1 MNRGN
6 LRVAMAMAGLTIL
19 HPGGSGMRRLGLVC
33 ASFLAASI
41 SLTSACAETV
51 EEFYRGKTIT
61 VVVTGAT
68 GSIYDLSARLVTR
81 YMSEHLPGKP
91 TMVIKMMVGGGH
103 LVGTNWLYNVAP
115 RDGTVLAS
123 IGEAIP
129 LTQVLE
135 PEQAK
140 FDVSKFNWLGNPGL
154 SNLVL
159 STWADKGVKT
169 IEDAKKKQVII
180 GAGGPTSPSGQMP
193 RALNNVLGTKFKII
207 VGFPSTSIDLAMERG
222 EVDGRGSAQ
231 VSYYKTVRPHWV
243 TENKLNYLVQWGP
256 KRDPDLPDVPLLTE
270 LARNE
275 AERQVFALLSSTVI
289 VGRPILTTPDV
300 PADRL
305 AALKDA
311 FAKTMQDPNFLE
323 EAKKLNL
330 EINPLYADEMQKLI
344 NDVIATPPDVVKLAK
359 AAISE
364 GEVFDCKKLVK
375 DAKLCE
381 EKK

>member
-1 MNRGN
+1 
-6 LRVAMAMAGLTIL
+6 
-19 HPGGSGMRRLGLVC
+19 MRRLGLVC
-33 ASFLAASI
+33 ASLLAASI
-41 SLTSACAETV
+41 SLTSAGAETV
-51 EEFYRGKTIT
+51 EEFYKGKTVT
-61 VVVTGAT
+61 VIVTGAT

-91 TMVIKMMVGGGH
+91 TMVVKMMTGGGH
-103 LVGTNWLYNVAP
+103 LIGTNWLYNVAP
-115 RDGTVLAS
+115 RDGSVLAS

-129 LTQVLE
+129 LAQVLE
-135 PEQAK
+135 PQNAK

-159 STWADKGVKT
+159 STWADKGIKT
-169 IEDAKKKQVII
+169 IEDAKKKEVII
-180 GAGGPTSPSGQMP
+180 GAGGATSPSGQIP

-207 VGFPSTSIDLAMERG
+207 VGFPSTSIDLAVERG

-231 VSYYKTVRPHWV
+231 LSYYKTVRPQWV
-243 TENKLNYLVQWGP
+243 SENKLTHLVQWGS

-359 AAISE
+359 AAITE

-381 EKK
+381 ETK

>member
-1 MNRGN
+1 
-6 LRVAMAMAGLTIL
+6 
-19 HPGGSGMRRLGLVC
+19 MRLFALVC
-33 ASFLAASI
+33 AGLLTASV
-41 SLTSACAETV
+41 SATSAAAETV
-51 EEFYRGKTIT
+51 EEFYKGRQVT
-61 VVVTGAT
+61 VIVTGAT
-68 GSIYDLSARLVTR
+68 GSIYDLSARLVTK

-91 TMVIKMMVGGGH
+91 TMVVKMMTGGGH
-103 LVGTNWLYNVAP
+103 LIGTNWLYNVAP
-115 RDGTVLAS
+115 RDGSVLAS

-135 PEQAK
+135 PEKVK

-169 IEDAKKKQVII
+169 IEDAKKKEVII
-180 GAGGPTSPSGQMP
+180 GAGGPTSPSGQIP

-231 VSYYKTVRPHWV
+231 VSWWKTGRPHWV
-243 TENKLNYLVQWGP
+243 AENKLNHLVQWGQ
-256 KRDPDLPDVPLLTE
+256 KRDPDLPNVPLMTE
-270 LARNE
+270 LASNE

-305 AALKDA
+305 AALKEA

-344 NDVIATPPDVVKLAK
+344 NDVIATKPEVVKLAK
-359 AAISE
+359 AAITE

-375 DAKLCE
+375 EAALCE
-381 EKK
+381 ETK

>member
-1 MNRGN
+1 
-6 LRVAMAMAGLTIL
+6 
-19 HPGGSGMRRLGLVC
+19 MRRLLPLC
-33 ASFLAASI
+33 ALTVALALPVAQ
-41 SLTSACAETV
+41 AQAETV
-51 EEFYRGKTIT
+51 EEFYKGRQVT
-61 VVVTGAT
+61 VIVTGAT

-81 YMSEHLPGKP
+81 YMSEYIPGKP
-91 TMVIKMMVGGGH
+91 TMVVKMMTGGGH
-103 LVGTNWLYNVAP
+103 LIGTQWLYNVAP
-115 RDGTVLAS
+115 RDGSVLAS
-123 IGEAIP
+123 IGEAVP
-129 LTQVLE
+129 LVQVLE
-135 PEQAK
+135 PEKAK

-159 STWADKGVKT
+159 STWAEKGIKT
-169 IEDAKKKQVII
+169 LEDAKKKEVII

-193 RALNNVLGTKFKII
+193 RALNNVLGTKFKVI

-231 VSYYKTVRPHWV
+231 ISYYQTVRPHWV
-243 TENKLNYLVQWGP
+243 TENKLNHLVQWGP
-256 KRDPDLPDVPLLTE
+256 KRNSDLPNVPLLTE

-275 AERQVFALLSSTVI
+275 AERQVFALLSSSVI

-305 AALKDA
+305 AALKEA
-311 FAKTMQDPNFLE
+311 FAKTMKDPNFLE
-323 EAKKLNL
+323 EAKKFNL

-344 NDVIATPPDVVKLAK
+344 NDVIATKPEVVTLAK
-359 AAISE
+359 AAITE

-375 DAKLCE
+375 DASLCE

>member
-1 MNRGN
+1 
-6 LRVAMAMAGLTIL
+6 
-19 HPGGSGMRRLGLVC
+19 MRRLGLVC
-33 ASFLAASI
+33 ASLLAASM
-41 SLTSACAETV
+41 SLTGARAETV
-51 EEFYRGKTIT
+51 EEFYKGKTVT
-61 VVVTGAT
+61 VIVTGAT

-159 STWADKGVKT
+159 STWSDKGVKT

-243 TENKLNYLVQWGP
+243 AENKLTHLVQWGP
-256 KRDPDLPDVPLLTE
+256 KRDPDLPNVPLLTE

-289 VGRPILTTPDV
+289 VGRPILTTPEV

-305 AALKDA
+305 AALKEA
-311 FAKTMQDPNFLE
+311 FAKTMRDPNFLE

-375 DAKLCE
+375 DAALCE

>member
-1 MNRGN
+1 
-6 LRVAMAMAGLTIL
+6 
-19 HPGGSGMRRLGLVC
+19 MRRLGLVC
-33 ASFLAASI
+33 ASLLTVSV
-41 SLTSACAETV
+41 SLTNALAESVEDFYKGRQVTV
-51 EEFYRGKTIT
+51 I
-61 VVVTGAT
+61 VTGAT

-81 YMSEHLPGKP
+81 YMSEFIPGKP
-91 TMVIKMMVGGGH
+91 TMVVKMMTGGGH
-103 LVGTNWLYNVAP
+103 LIGTNWLYNVAP
-115 RDGTVLAS
+115 RDGSVLAS

-135 PEQAK
+135 PQNAK

-159 STWADKGVKT
+159 STWADKGIKT
-169 IEDAKKKQVII
+169 IEDAKKKETII
-180 GAGGPTSPSGQMP
+180 GAGGATSPSGQMP

-207 VGFPSTSIDLAMERG
+207 VGFPSTMIDLAMERG

-231 VSYYKTVRPHWV
+231 VSYWKTGRPHWV
-243 TENKLNYLVQWGP
+243 AENKLSHLVQWGP

-305 AALKDA
+305 AALKEA
-311 FAKTMQDPNFLE
+311 FAKTMKDPNFLG

-330 EINPLYADEMQKLI
+330 EINPIYADEMQKMI
-344 NDVIATPPDVVKLAK
+344 NDVIATKPEVVTLAK
-359 AAISE
+359 AAITE

-375 DAKLCE
+375 DAGLCE

>member
-1 MNRGN
+1 
-6 LRVAMAMAGLTIL
+6 
-19 HPGGSGMRRLGLVC
+19 MRRFGLAC
-33 ASFLAASI
+33 AILLTASM
-41 SLTSACAETV
+41 SLTAARAESV
-51 EEFYRGKTIT
+51 EEFYKGRT
-61 VVVTGAT
+61 VTVIVTGAT
-68 GSIYDLSARLVTR
+68 GSIYDLSARLVTK

-91 TMVIKMMVGGGH
+91 TMVVKMMTGGGH
-103 LVGTNWLYNVAP
+103 LIGTNWLYNVAP
-115 RDGTVLAS
+115 RDGSVLAS

-135 PEQAK
+135 PQNAK

-159 STWADKGVKT
+159 SVWSDKGIKT
-169 IEDAKKKQVII
+169 IEDAKKREVIV
-180 GAGGPTSPSGQMP
+180 GAGGATSPSGQIP

-243 TENKLNYLVQWGP
+243 AENKLTHLVQWGA
-256 KRDPDLPDVPLLTE
+256 KRDPSLANVPLMTE

-275 AERQVFALLSSTVI
+275 AERKVFALLSSTVI
-289 VGRPILTTPDV
+289 VGRPILTTPEV

-311 FAKTMQDPNFLE
+311 FAKTMKDPNFLE

-330 EINPLYADEMQKLI
+330 EINPLFADEMQTLI
-344 NDVIATPPDVVKLAK
+344 NEVIATPPDVVRLAK
-359 AAISE
+359 AAITE

-375 DAKLCE
+375 DAALCE

>member
-1 MNRGN
+1 
-6 LRVAMAMAGLTIL
+6 MA
-19 HPGGSGMRRLGLVC
+19 RLGLVF
-33 ASFLAASI
+33 ASLLAASI
-41 SLTSACAETV
+41 SITNAAAETV
-51 EEFYRGKTIT
+51 EEFYKGRQVT
-61 VVVTGAT
+61 VIVTGAT

-91 TMVIKMMVGGGH
+91 TMVVKMMTGGGH
-103 LVGTNWLYNVAP
+103 MIGTQWLYNVAP
-115 RDGTVLAS
+115 RDGSVLAS

-135 PEQAK
+135 PEKAK
-140 FDVSKFNWLGNPGL
+140 FDVSKFSWLGNPGL

-159 STWADKGVKT
+159 SVWADKGVKT
-169 IEDAKKKQVII
+169 IEDAKKKEVIV

-243 TENKLNYLVQWGP
+243 AENKLTHLVQWGQ

-305 AALKDA
+305 AALKKA
-311 FAKTMQDPNFLE
+311 FADTMKDPNFLE

-330 EINPLYADEMQKLI
+330 EINPILADEMQKLI

-359 AAISE
+359 AAINE

-381 EKK
+381 ESK

>member
-1 MNRGN
+1 
-6 LRVAMAMAGLTIL
+6 
-19 HPGGSGMRRLGLVC
+19 
-33 ASFLAASI
+33 
-41 SLTSACAETV
+41 
-51 EEFYRGKTIT
+51 
-61 VVVTGAT
+61 
-68 GSIYDLSARLVTR
+68 
-81 YMSEHLPGKP
+81 
-91 TMVIKMMVGGGH
+91 MMTGGGH

-115 RDGTVLAS
+115 RDGSVLAS

-135 PEQAK
+135 PQNAK

-159 STWADKGVKT
+159 STWADKGIKT
-169 IEDAKKKQVII
+169 IEDAKKKEVII
-180 GAGGPTSPSGQMP
+180 GAGGPTSPSGQIP

-231 VSYYKTVRPHWV
+231 VSWWKTGRPYWV
-243 TENKLNYLVQWGP
+243 AENKLNHLVQWGP
-256 KRDPDLPDVPLLTE
+256 KRDPDLPDVPLMTE

-305 AALKDA
+305 AALKEA
-311 FAKTMQDPNFLE
+311 FAKTMKDPNFLE

-330 EINPLYADEMQKLI
+330 EINPIYADDMQKLI
-344 NDVIATPPDVVKLAK
+344 NDVIATTPEVVKLAK

-375 DAKLCE
+375 DAALCE
-381 EKK
+381 ESR

>member
-1 MNRGN
+1 
-6 LRVAMAMAGLTIL
+6 
-19 HPGGSGMRRLGLVC
+19 MRRLGVLC
-33 ASFLAASI
+33 AGLLAASV
-41 SLTSACAETV
+41 SGASAETV
-51 EEFYRGKTIT
+51 EEFYKGKTVT
-61 VVVTGAT
+61 VIVTGAT

-91 TMVIKMMVGGGH
+91 TMVVKMMVGGGH
-103 LVGTNWLYNVAP
+103 LIGTNWLYNVAP
-115 RDGTVLAS
+115 RDGSVLAS

-129 LTQVLE
+129 LAQVLE
-135 PEQAK
+135 PQNAK

-169 IEDAKKKQVII
+169 IDEAKKKEIII
-180 GAGGPTSPSGQMP
+180 GAGGATSPSGQMP
-193 RALNNVLGTKFKII
+193 RVFNNILGTKFKII
-207 VGFPSTSIDLAMERG
+207 VGFPSTMIDLAMERG

-231 VSYYKTVRPHWV
+231 VSYYKTARPHWV
-243 TENKLNYLVQWGP
+243 AENKLHHLVQWGP

-305 AALKDA
+305 AALKEA
-311 FAKTMQDPNFLE
+311 FAKTMKDPDFLE

-330 EINPLYADEMQKLI
+330 EINPIYADEMQKLI
-344 NDVIATPPDVVKLAK
+344 NDVIATPPEVVKLAK
-359 AAISE
+359 AAITE

-375 DAKLCE
+375 EASLCE

>member
-1 MNRGN
+1 
-6 LRVAMAMAGLTIL
+6 
-19 HPGGSGMRRLGLVC
+19 MRRFALLSTVIGSLV
-33 ASFLAASI
+33 
-41 SLTSACAETV
+41 LTHVPAGAETV
-51 EEFYRGKTIT
+51 EEFYKGKTVT
-61 VVVTGAT
+61 VIVTGAT

-91 TMVIKMMVGGGH
+91 TMVVKMMVGGGH
-103 LVGTNWLYNVAP
+103 LIGTNWLYNVAP

-129 LTQVLE
+129 ITQVLE
-135 PEQAK
+135 PEKVK

-159 STWADKGVKT
+159 STWADSGVKT
-169 IEDAKKKQVII
+169 IDDAKQKQVII

-193 RALNNVLGTKFKII
+193 RALNNILGTKFKII

-243 TENKLNYLVQWGP
+243 AENKLNHLVQWGP
-256 KRDPDLPDVPLLTE
+256 KRDPSLPDVPLLTE

-275 AERQVFALLSSTVI
+275 AERQVFALLSSSVI

-305 AALKDA
+305 AALKEA
-311 FAKTMQDPNFLE
+311 FAKTMKDPNFLE

-330 EINPLYADEMQKLI
+330 EINPIYADEMQKLI
-344 NDVIATPPDVVKLAK
+344 NDVIATKPEVVALAK
-359 AAISE
+359 AAINE
-364 GEVFDCKKLVK
+364 GEVFDCAKLVK

-381 EKK
+381 ESK

>member
-1 MNRGN
+1 
-6 LRVAMAMAGLTIL
+6 
-19 HPGGSGMRRLGLVC
+19 MRRLGLVC
-33 ASFLAASI
+33 ASLLTVSV
-41 SLTSACAETV
+41 SLTNALAESVEDFYKGRQVTV
-51 EEFYRGKTIT
+51 I
-61 VVVTGAT
+61 VTGAT

-81 YMSEHLPGKP
+81 YMSEYIPGKP
-91 TMVIKMMVGGGH
+91 TMVVKMMTGGGH
-103 LVGTNWLYNVAP
+103 LIGTNWLYNVAP
-115 RDGTVLAS
+115 RDGSVLAS

-135 PEQAK
+135 PQNAK

-159 STWADKGVKT
+159 STWADKGIKT
-169 IEDAKKKQVII
+169 IEDAKKKETII
-180 GAGGPTSPSGQMP
+180 GAGGATSPSGQMP

-207 VGFPSTSIDLAMERG
+207 VGFPSTMIDLAMERG

-231 VSYYKTVRPHWV
+231 VSYWKTGRPHWV
-243 TENKLNYLVQWGP
+243 AENKLSHLVQWGP

-305 AALKDA
+305 AALKEA
-311 FAKTMQDPNFLE
+311 FAKTMKDPNFLG

-330 EINPLYADEMQKLI
+330 EINPIYADEMQKMI
-344 NDVIATPPDVVKLAK
+344 NDVIATKPEVVTLAK
-359 AAISE
+359 AAITE

-375 DAKLCE
+375 DASLCE

>member
-1 MNRGN
+1 
-6 LRVAMAMAGLTIL
+6 
-19 HPGGSGMRRLGLVC
+19 MRRLGLAC

-41 SLTSACAETV
+41 SLTSARAETV
-51 EEFYRGKTIT
+51 EEFYKGKTIT

-81 YMSEHLPGKP
+81 YMFEYLPGKP
-91 TMVIKMMVGGGH
+91 TMAVKMMVGGGH
-103 LVGTNWLYNVAP
+103 LIGTNWLYNVAP

-169 IEDAKKKQVII
+169 IDDAKKKQVII

-243 TENKLNYLVQWGP
+243 AENKLTHLVQWGP
-256 KRDPDLPDVPLLTE
+256 KRDPDLPNVPLLTE
-270 LARNE
+270 LAHNE

-305 AALKDA
+305 AALKEA

-375 DAKLCE
+375 DAALCE

>member
-1 MNRGN
+1 MNPGN
-6 LRVAMAMAGLTIL
+6 PPGPMAAVGSTIL
-19 HPGGSGMRRLGLVC
+19 QCGGSGMRRLGLAC

-41 SLTSACAETV
+41 SLTAASAESV
-51 EEFYRGKTIT
+51 EEFYKGKTIT

-169 IEDAKKKQVII
+169 IEDAKNKQVII

-243 TENKLNYLVQWGP
+243 AENKLNYLVQWGP

-381 EKK
+381 ETK

>member
-1 MNRGN
+1 
-6 LRVAMAMAGLTIL
+6 
-19 HPGGSGMRRLGLVC
+19 MRRLGLVC
-33 ASFLAASI
+33 ATLLAAFL
-41 SLTSACAETV
+41 SLTTARAETV
-51 EEFYRGKTIT
+51 EEFYKGKTVT

-159 STWADKGVKT
+159 ATWADKGVKT
-169 IEDAKKKQVII
+169 IDDAKKKQVII

-243 TENKLNYLVQWGP
+243 AENKLAYLVQWGP

-275 AERQVFALLSSTVI
+275 AERQVFALLSSTVV

-305 AALKDA
+305 AALKEA

-344 NDVIATPPDVVKLAK
+344 NAVIATPPDVVKLAK

-381 EKK
+381 ETK

>member
-1 MNRGN
+1 
-6 LRVAMAMAGLTIL
+6 
-19 HPGGSGMRRLGLVC
+19 MRRLGLVC
-33 ASFLAASI
+33 ASLLAASV
-41 SLTSACAETV
+41 SLTNAFAESV
-51 EEFYRGKTIT
+51 EEFYKGRQVT
-61 VVVTGAT
+61 VIVTGAT
-68 GSIYDLSARLVTR
+68 GSIYDLSARLVTK

-91 TMVIKMMVGGGH
+91 TMVIKMMIGGGH
-103 LVGTNWLYNVAP
+103 LIGTQWLYNVAP
-115 RDGTVLAS
+115 RDGSVLAS
-123 IGEAIP
+123 IGEAVP
-129 LTQVLE
+129 LVQVLE
-135 PEQAK
+135 PEKAK

-159 STWADKGVKT
+159 STWAEKGVKT
-169 IEDAKKKQVII
+169 IEDAKKKEVII

-193 RALNNVLGTKFKII
+193 RALNNVLGTKFKVI

-231 VSYYKTVRPHWV
+231 ISYYQTVRPHWV
-243 TENKLNYLVQWGP
+243 AENKLNHLVQWGP
-256 KRDPDLPDVPLLTE
+256 KRDPDLPNVPLLTD

-275 AERQVFALLSSTVI
+275 AERQVFALLSSSVI

-311 FAKTMQDPNFLE
+311 FAKTMKDPSFLE

-344 NDVIATPPDVVKLAK
+344 NDVIATPPEVVTLAK
-359 AAISE
+359 AAITRGRSVRLQE
-364 GEVFDCKKLVK
+364 TGERP
-375 DAKLCE
+375 KLCE

>member
-1 MNRGN
+1 
-6 LRVAMAMAGLTIL
+6 
-19 HPGGSGMRRLGLVC
+19 MRRLGLVC
-33 ASFLAASI
+33 ASLLAASV
-41 SLTSACAETV
+41 SLTNACAESV
-51 EEFYRGKTIT
+51 EEFYKGRQVT
-61 VVVTGAT
+61 VIVTGAT

-81 YMSEHLPGKP
+81 YMSEYLPGKP
-91 TMVIKMMVGGGH
+91 TMVVKMMTGGGH
-103 LVGTNWLYNVAP
+103 LIGTNWLYNVAP
-115 RDGTVLAS
+115 RDGSVLAS

-135 PEQAK
+135 PEKVK

-169 IEDAKKKQVII
+169 IEDAKKKEVII
-180 GAGGPTSPSGQMP
+180 GAGGPTSPSGQIP

-231 VSYYKTVRPHWV
+231 VSWWKTGRPHWV
-243 TENKLNYLVQWGP
+243 AENKLNHLVQWGQ
-256 KRDPDLPDVPLLTE
+256 KRDPDLANVPLLTE
-270 LARNE
+270 LASNE

-300 PADRL
+300 PVDRL
-305 AALKDA
+305 AALKEA
-311 FAKTMQDPNFLE
+311 FAKTMKDPYFLE

-344 NDVIATPPDVVKLAK
+344 NDVIATKPEVVKLAK
-359 AAISE
+359 AAITE

-375 DAKLCE
+375 DASLCE

>member
-1 MNRGN
+1 VQK
-6 LRVAMAMAGLTIL
+6 LGLKPPDIKAAEML
-19 HPGGSGMRRLGLVC
+19 ENEEDSMRRLLPLC
-33 ASFLAASI
+33 ALTVALALPVGQAQ
-41 SLTSACAETV
+41 AETV
-51 EEFYRGKTIT
+51 EEFYKGRQVT
-61 VVVTGAT
+61 VIVTGAT

-81 YMSEHLPGKP
+81 YMSEYIPGKP
-91 TMVIKMMVGGGH
+91 TMVVKMMTGGGH
-103 LVGTNWLYNVAP
+103 LIGTQWLYNVAP
-115 RDGTVLAS
+115 RDGSVLAS
-123 IGEAIP
+123 IGEAVP
-129 LTQVLE
+129 LVQVLE
-135 PEQAK
+135 PEKAK

-159 STWADKGVKT
+159 STWAEKGIKT
-169 IEDAKKKQVII
+169 LEDAKKKEVII

-193 RALNNVLGTKFKII
+193 RALNNVLGTKFKVI

-231 VSYYKTVRPHWV
+231 ISYYQTVRPHWV
-243 TENKLNYLVQWGP
+243 TENKLNHLVQWGP
-256 KRDPDLPDVPLLTE
+256 KRDSDLPNVPLLTE

-275 AERQVFALLSSTVI
+275 AERQVFALLSSSVI

-305 AALKDA
+305 AALKEA
-311 FAKTMQDPNFLE
+311 FAKTMKDPNFLE
-323 EAKKLNL
+323 EAKKFNL

-344 NDVIATPPDVVKLAK
+344 NDVIATKPEVVTLAK
-359 AAISE
+359 AAITE

-375 DAKLCE
+375 DASLCE

>member
-1 MNRGN
+1 
-6 LRVAMAMAGLTIL
+6 
-19 HPGGSGMRRLGLVC
+19 MRRLAPLC
-33 ASFLAASI
+33 ALTFLSV
-41 SLTSACAETV
+41 LTFAQAKAETV
-51 EEFYRGKTIT
+51 EEFYKGKTVT
-61 VVVTGAT
+61 VVVTGST
-68 GSIYDLSARLVTR
+68 GSIYDLSARLVTK
-81 YMSEHLPGKP
+81 YMSEYLPGKP
-91 TMVIKMMVGGGH
+91 TMVIKMMTGGGH
-103 LVGTNWLYNVAP
+103 LIGTNWLYNVAP
-115 RDGTVLAS
+115 RDGSVLAS

-135 PEQAK
+135 PDKVK

-159 STWADKGVKT
+159 STWADKGIKT
-169 IEDAKKKQVII
+169 IDDAKQKQVIV
-180 GAGGPTSPSGQMP
+180 GAGGPTSPSGQIP
-193 RALNNVLGTKFKII
+193 RALNNIVGTKFKII
-207 VGFPSTSIDLAMERG
+207 VGFPSTAIDLAMERG

-231 VSYYKTVRPHWV
+231 VSYYQTVRPHWV
-243 TENKLNYLVQWGP
+243 AEHKLNHLVQWGS
-256 KRDPDLPDVPLLTE
+256 KRDPDLPNVPLLTE
-270 LARNE
+270 LAHNE

-305 AALKDA
+305 AALKEA
-311 FAKTMQDPNFLE
+311 FTKTMKDPHFLE

-330 EINPLYADEMQKLI
+330 EINPLYSDEMQKLI

-375 DAKLCE
+375 DAALCE
-381 EKK
+381 ERKR

>member
-1 MNRGN
+1 
-6 LRVAMAMAGLTIL
+6 
-19 HPGGSGMRRLGLVC
+19 MRRLGLVC
-33 ASFLAASI
+33 ASLLAASM
-41 SLTSACAETV
+41 SLTSARAETV
-51 EEFYRGKTIT
+51 EEFYKGKTVT
-61 VVVTGAT
+61 VIVTGAT

-159 STWADKGVKT
+159 STWSDKGVKT
-169 IEDAKKKQVII
+169 IEDAKKQQVII

-243 TENKLNYLVQWGP
+243 AENKLTHLVQWGP
-256 KRDPDLPDVPLLTE
+256 KRDPDLPNVPLLTE

-289 VGRPILTTPDV
+289 VGRPILTTPEV

-305 AALKDA
+305 AALKEA

-375 DAKLCE
+375 DAALCE

>member
-1 MNRGN
+1 MERLLPVGA
-6 LRVAMAMAGLTIL
+6 LIL
-19 HPGGSGMRRLGLVC
+19 SLVLPL
-33 ASFLAASI
+33 ASAK
-41 SLTSACAETV
+41 AETV
-51 EEFYRGKTIT
+51 EEFYKGKTVT
-61 VVVTGAT
+61 VIVTGAT

-81 YMSEHLPGKP
+81 FMSEHLPGKP
-91 TMVIKMMVGGGH
+91 TMVIKMMTGGGH

-115 RDGTVLAS
+115 RDGSVLAS

-135 PEQAK
+135 PQNAK

-169 IEDAKKKQVII
+169 IEDAKKKEVII
-180 GAGGPTSPSGQMP
+180 GAGGATSPSGQMP

-231 VSYYKTVRPHWV
+231 LSYWKTVRPNWV
-243 TENKLNYLVQWGP
+243 AENKLNHLVQWGS

-270 LARNE
+270 LAHNE

-305 AALKDA
+305 AALKEA
-311 FAKTMQDPNFLE
+311 FAKTMQDPAFLE

-375 DAKLCE
+375 DAALCE

>member
-1 MNRGN
+1 
-6 LRVAMAMAGLTIL
+6 
-19 HPGGSGMRRLGLVC
+19 MRRLGLAC

-41 SLTSACAETV
+41 SLTSARAETV
-51 EEFYRGKTIT
+51 EEFYKGKTIT

-103 LVGTNWLYNVAP
+103 LVGTNWVYNVAP

-243 TENKLNYLVQWGP
+243 AENKLNYLVQWGP